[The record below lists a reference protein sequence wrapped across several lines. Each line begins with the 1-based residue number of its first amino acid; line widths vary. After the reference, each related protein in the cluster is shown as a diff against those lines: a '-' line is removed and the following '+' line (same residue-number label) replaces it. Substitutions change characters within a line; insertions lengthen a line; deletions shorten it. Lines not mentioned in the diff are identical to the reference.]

1 MATPPGGGAA
11 ATREPTGGG
20 RAGPRLR
27 RRSLCQAGS
36 MGVRMESGSGR
47 SPGSAG
53 PGATPAEG
61 RVSEYPTIP
70 HYGPASPFK
79 GHLSTQ
85 SNAFC
90 IGSSRRL
97 NNQYLIRDHMAVHYN
112 KILSAKAIDS
122 SMPKSRLTSIKFA
135 DQQRR
140 ERLKREIARCEKEM
154 SAAKNAS
161 RSSSRGSGRPLSST
175 FVKSSCEAEAND
187 QLSPQTQNAQ
197 RYLSRSLLSSDRQG
211 LDLPNSAKYTRK
223 DTRKTSNASISN
235 SSASSPQ
242 RKFSGVSYSSSAES
256 VMNIGC
262 SHNHQDTESK
272 VYSGD
277 LLDRH
282 SDHFTDSH
290 QPFTPRTLKSDA
302 KSFLSQYRYY
312 TPAKRKRKDPPK
324 QQVEAETQTDLSSFQ
339 SETRET
345 ERKDTTML
353 QKIII
358 QAEDISAQDESE
370 GRMNAFQ
377 YSLPSMTSPCSMEPS
392 AMRKLQAEEEELRY
406 LSFIEDVTDEIL
418 KLGVFSNRVLER
430 LFERHI
436 EQNKHRLDENKMRHL
451 LNVLKVDLGCRTE
464 KSERVNGMEVIDPFD
479 LERFETLDQL
489 QLSNKNW
496 KQNKT
501 TKSDE
506 FLKAMDLLSK
516 EPDKL
521 KPPLHRETS
530 NQMCDKDIF
539 STDLT
544 GVVGVGTDPYSSVQP
559 EETPDISHTFESTLN
574 STTCDSDFESTKE
587 LNDLEE
593 NFAEALQIS
602 SVLK

>member
-1 MATPPGGGAA
+1 
-11 ATREPTGGG
+11 
-20 RAGPRLR
+20 
-27 RRSLCQAGS
+27 
-36 MGVRMESGSGR
+36 MGVRMESGSRR
-47 SPGSAG
+47 SP
-53 PGATPAEG
+53 
-61 RVSEYPTIP
+61 VSEYPAIP
-70 HYGPASPFK
+70 RYGPASPFK

-90 IGSSRRL
+90 IDSSRRL

-112 KILSAKAIDS
+112 KILSAKAVDCS
-122 SMPKSRLTSIKFA
+122 VPKSRLTSIKFA

-140 ERLKREIARCEKEM
+140 EKLKKEIARCEKEM

-161 RSSSRGSGRPLSST
+161 RASSRGSRRLLSST
-175 FVKSSCEAEAND
+175 FVKSSLEAEAND
-187 QLSPQTQNAQ
+187 QLSPHAQNAQ
-197 RYLSRSLLSSDRQG
+197 KYLSRSLLSSDRQG
-211 LDLPNSAKYTRK
+211 LDLPNPAKCTRK

-235 SSASSPQ
+235 SSVSASSPQ
-242 RKFSGVSYSSSAES
+242 RKYYGVSYSSSAES
-256 VMNIGC
+256 VVNISP
-262 SHNHQDTESK
+262 SHKHQDTESK

-312 TPAKRKRKDPPK
+312 TPPKIKRKDPPK

-339 SETRET
+339 SDAREP
-345 ERKDTTML
+345 ERKDATIL
-353 QKIII
+353 QKIIT
-358 QAEDISAQDESE
+358 QAEVTSAPDESE
-370 GRMNAFQ
+370 RRMDAFQ
-377 YSLPSMTSPCSMEPS
+377 YSLPSMTSMYSMESS
-392 AMRKLQAEEEELRY
+392 AMRKIQAESKGLGLWSPMQIDWIFCSLCREEELRY

-418 KLGVFSNRVLER
+418 KLGLFSNRALER

-451 LNVLKVDLGCRTE
+451 LDVLKVDVGCSTE
-464 KSERVNGMEVIDPFD
+464 KSERVNGSMEVIDPFD

-489 QLSNKNW
+489 QFTSKNW

-501 TKSDE
+501 TKSEE

-516 EPDKL
+516 ETDKL
-521 KPPLHRETS
+521 NHSLHSEMS
-530 NQMCDKDIF
+530 KQMHDKDIF
-539 STDLT
+539 SKDITE
-544 GVVGVGTDPYSSVQP
+544 VVSVGTDPYSSVQS
-559 EETPDISHTFESTLN
+559 EEASGISHTFEPTLN
-574 STTCDSDFESTKE
+574 STTCDSDFESNKE
-587 LNDLEE
+587 LDDLEE

-602 SVLK
+602 SM